1 MTGYVALREQRV
13 VAWDRVN
20 PHNGLW
26 EEAVLDVST
35 RDPTSGRPV
44 YVDAMVT
51 CAHCDYAPRQQGRAG
66 RDGVAA
72 EDGVRTKRRR
82 YPPEGGELV
91 PLVFETGGRPAEET
105 ITYVRSLGASVGD
118 PVERSMLTRALWQQ
132 YACTLQCG
140 NAEMLLSAVG

>member
-1 MTGYVALREQRV
+1 MIQWFRQLREGGSSSSSGV
-13 VAWDRVN
+13 F
-20 PHNGLW
+20 

-35 RDPTSGRPV
+35 RDAASGRPI
-44 YVDAMVT
+44 YVDTMVT
-51 CAHCDYAPRQQGRAG
+51 CAHCDYAPRQQGRAN

-72 EDGVRTKRRR
+72 EDAVRVKRRR
-82 YPPEGGELV
+82 YPPEGGELI
-91 PLVFETGGRPAEET
+91 PLVFESGGRPAEET
-105 ITYVRSLGASVGD
+105 VTYIRSLGASVGD